1 MPEKKQQK
9 PDIINVSPTDFAE
22 IESRVTTGLL
32 TEDDKK
38 IILSVL
44 TTYKWLLGQL
54 QHAKFSM
61 HRLKK
66 MFGFKTE
73 RSSSHKK
80 NDPKDPPT
88 TGQNP
93 DEKQKDVGVPPK
105 KH

>member
-1 MPEKKQQK
+1 MSVKKQQK
-9 PDIINVSPTDFAE
+9 PDIINVSSTDFAE
-22 IESRVTTGLL
+22 IESRVTTGFL
-32 TEDDKK
+32 TENDKK

-44 TTYKWLLGQL
+44 TTYKWLLDQL

-80 NDPKDPPT
+80 NDSKAPPT
-88 TGQNP
+88 TGQTP
-93 DEKQKDVGVPPK
+93 DETQNDVGVPPK

>member
-1 MPEKKQQK
+1 MSIKKQQK
-9 PDIINVSPTDFAE
+9 PDIINVSSTDFAD
-22 IESRVTTGLL
+22 IESRVTTGFL
-32 TEDDKK
+32 TDNDKK
-38 IILSVL
+38 IILSIL

-73 RSSSHKK
+73 RSSSHRE
-80 NDPKDPPT
+80 NDLKDPPT
-88 TGQNP
+88 TDQTSDETQN
-93 DEKQKDVGVPPK
+93 DRGVPPK